1 MSSVS
6 PQSDPLQGRGCLD
19 TCLLALAAACS
30 HMLQAAAATNAPKG
44 RSREAVWAG
53 LRPLAP
59 SEQAYQHS
67 KLNMKSMNSEQT
79 DKTTVHNLLVFFL

>member
-19 TCLLALAAACS
+19 TGLLARADACS
-30 HMLQAAAATNAPKG
+30 HALQAAAATNAPKG

-53 LRPLAP
+53 LRPPAP
-59 SEQAYQHS
+59 RERAYQLS
-67 KLNMKSMNSEQT
+67 RLNMDE
-79 DKTTVHNLLVFFL
+79 